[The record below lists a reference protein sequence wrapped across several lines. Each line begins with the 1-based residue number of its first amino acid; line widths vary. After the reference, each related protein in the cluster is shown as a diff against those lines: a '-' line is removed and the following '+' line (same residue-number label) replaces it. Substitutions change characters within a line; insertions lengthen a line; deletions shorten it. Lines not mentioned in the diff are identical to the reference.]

1 VAKRQKVDLSAE
13 QPLVYPEE
21 HTHRLSFDGP
31 TKRVQVH
38 CTPHLVRCLEW
49 VRGLEAEKG
58 NKMSLSRTARAI
70 ILLGIQRYKVLK
82 GLPDHEV

>member
-1 VAKRQKVDLSAE
+1 MPKRQRVDTTAE
-13 QPLVYPEE
+13 KPLVYPEE

-31 TKRVQVH
+31 SKKIQVT

-58 NKMSLSRTARAI
+58 NVMSLSRTARAI
-70 ILLGIQRYKVLK
+70 ILLGIQRYKALK
-82 GLPDHEV
+82 GLPDHDV